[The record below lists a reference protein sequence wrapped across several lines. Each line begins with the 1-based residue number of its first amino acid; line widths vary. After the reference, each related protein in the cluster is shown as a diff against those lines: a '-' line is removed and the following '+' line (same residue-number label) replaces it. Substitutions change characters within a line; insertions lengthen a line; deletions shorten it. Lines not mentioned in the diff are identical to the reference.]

1 MTEINVDLEESQ
13 EEKQVLTPEEMAG
26 IERAQK
32 LGAEANEASAFR
44 VPTELVPLPSFGLVY
59 PPNSPLHN
67 IKEIDYV
74 VIDRPLNNICIQ
86 YKNGN
91 FYGSKITNFE
101 RRDLKKL
108 EKLEKTD
115 LDLEIEEMKG

>member
-1 MTEINVDLEESQ
+1 MNNI
-13 EEKQVLTPEEMAG
+13 
-26 IERAQK
+26 IETIHKR
-32 LGAEANEASAFR
+32 ENR
-44 VPTELVPLPSFGLVY
+44 NNIIHT
-59 PPNSPLHN
+59 HN

-91 FYGSKITNFE
+91 FSGSKITNFKK
-101 RRDLKKL
+101 RDLKKL

-115 LDLEIEEMKG
+115 LDLEIEEMEG